1 MRNIL
6 IVSIVALLTACGSS
20 PKDPYAERVRE
31 ERQRQERMAERALDK
46 APEWMTVL
54 PVSANAV
61 YANGTAVSGDFSM
74 ADHKAK
80 LMAYAKICMAA
91 GGRVSQSSKIFMQD
105 MGEASVE
112 TSETAIRSMCPN
124 VSITGVETRE
134 IRRIAEGGRYRSYVL
149 VALPTGDANLLQ
161 QRQDRMR
168 LLQNSQQRSDAAF
181 RELDKTE

>member
-6 IVSIVALLTACGSS
+6 ILSLVALLTACGSA

-31 ERQRQERMAERALDK
+31 ERQRQERIAERALDK

-54 PVSANAV
+54 PSSPNAV
-61 YANGTAVSGDFSM
+61 YAAGTAVSGDFSM

-80 LMAYAKICMAA
+80 LMAYSKICMAA

-105 MGEASVE
+105 MGESSIE
-112 TSETAIRSMCPN
+112 SSETAIRSMCPN

-134 IRRIAEGGRYRSYVL
+134 IRRISEGGRYRSYVL
-149 VALPTGDANLLQ
+149 VALPTGEANLLQ
-161 QRQDRMR
+161 QRQDRMK
-168 LLQNSQQRSDAAF
+168 LMQSSQQRSDAAF
-181 RELDKTE
+181 KELDKVE